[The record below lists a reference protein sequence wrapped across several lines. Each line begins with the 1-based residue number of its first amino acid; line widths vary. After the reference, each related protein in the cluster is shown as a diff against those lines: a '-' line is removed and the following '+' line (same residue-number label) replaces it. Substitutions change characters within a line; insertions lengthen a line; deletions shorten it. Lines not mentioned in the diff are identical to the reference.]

1 MDSVS
6 SLVNAASSA
15 TGVQA
20 AAGTQVLRKALDLQ
34 AQTAATL
41 LQSVPPPAQYNN
53 PSNLGQSIDVK
64 A

>member
-1 MDSVS
+1 MDATT

-20 AAGTQVLRKALDLQ
+20 TASTAVLRKSLDLQ

-41 LQSVPPPAQYNN
+41 LQSVPQPQYNN
-53 PSNLGQSIDVK
+53 PANLGRNVDVK

>member
-1 MDSVS
+1 MDATT
-6 SLVNAASSA
+6 SLVNATNSA

-20 AAGTQVLRKALDLQ
+20 AASTTVLRKALDLQ

-41 LQSVPPPAQYNN
+41 LQAVPQPQYNN
-53 PSNLGQSIDVK
+53 PANLGQHVDVK